1 MMVIQNKTRLDYYET
16 FKEMINEYNTG
27 SASATDTYNKLLEFV
42 KDLNTEDQ
50 RSISEG
56 LTEEELAI
64 FDLLTKPQVDL
75 TERDRMKVKN
85 AAKDLLQILKTEKL
99 VLDWRKHQPTKSD
112 VKVTIEK
119 VLDQELPDSY
129 DKLLFDLKAQLV
141 FQHVYD
147 SYFGAGRSVYG
158 YC

>member
-1 MMVIQNKTRLDYYET
+1 MMVTQNKTRLDYYET

-27 SASATDTYNKLLEFV
+27 SASVTDTYNKLLEFV

-75 TERDRMKVKN
+75 TEKDRMKVKN

-129 DKLLFDLKAQLV
+129 DKLLFDLKTQLV

-147 SYFGAGRSVYG
+147 SYFGAGRSVYA
-158 YC
+158 